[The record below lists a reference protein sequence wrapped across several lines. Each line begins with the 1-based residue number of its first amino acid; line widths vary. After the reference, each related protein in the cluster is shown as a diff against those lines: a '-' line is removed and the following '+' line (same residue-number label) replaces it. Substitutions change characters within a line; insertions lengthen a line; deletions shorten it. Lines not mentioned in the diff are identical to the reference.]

1 MTLLKLAM
9 LIQQEIHGIERLGP
23 IWRPLWWHFYSRMIS
38 WYYCAL
44 ELPDMLLKDG
54 LASNGQE
61 PHLRFPFFMDYP
73 INVNHHLRYGVGF
86 MWSSTEDEW

>member
-44 ELPDMLLKDG
+44 ELPDMMLKDG

-61 PHLRFPFFMDYP
+61 PHLRFPFFSNLL
-73 INVNHHLRYGVGF
+73 ILF
-86 MWSSTEDEW
+86 L